1 MGDKVRVFISS
12 KQNEFTAE
20 RAVLAHEI
28 GSIPLLDVVW
38 AEEWAPSAAK
48 PAEVYL
54 KDVRSCPIYVGLF
67 GRVYS
72 EHTKL
77 EYLAACENPYREK
90 LLYVKQSEN
99 VDPQLQELITQFYD
113 RHVPAKFTNIG
124 DLIQVFSQHLIA
136 ALGRMIGLLQALGEN
151 KPVVHSGGASILE
164 KGFLKKRQYLHELG
178 LPGDLSEDSNVQ
190 MIVSIAKELDP
201 GRRLAQ
207 LSSSRVGGE
216 S

>member
-12 KQNEFTAE
+12 KQSEFTAE

-28 GSIPLLDVVW
+28 GSIPLLDAAW
-38 AEEWAPSAAK
+38 AEEWSPGAAK
-48 PAEVYL
+48 PTEVYL

-90 LLYVKQSEN
+90 LLYIKQSEN
-99 VDPQLQELITQFYD
+99 VETQLQELIAEFYD
-113 RHVPAKFTNIG
+113 RHVPAKFNDIG
-124 DLIQVFSQHLIA
+124 DLIQVFSRHLIA
-136 ALGRMIGLLQALGEN
+136 ALGRMIDMLQALGES
-151 KPVVHSGGASILE
+151 KPVAHSGGPSALE
-164 KGFLKKRQYLHELG
+164 KGFVKKVQYLHELG
-178 LPGDLSEDSNVQ
+178 LPGDLSAASNVQ
-190 MIVSIAKELDP
+190 MIGKIAKELEP

-207 LSSSRVGGE
+207 LSSSRFRDE
-216 S
+216 L